1 MYPGATP
8 AADAAA
14 VHASNAG
21 DDMAS
26 AEVSRNDPCPC
37 GSGDK
42 YKRCCLGKEQ
52 VAASGSNMKAPAIM
66 AVVAVAVSVGVAMA
80 SNTQTGL
87 AVGGALL
94 LAVGAWA
101 IFRDPPPP
109 KKGNDHPASINFG
122 G

>member
-1 MYPGATP
+1 
-8 AADAAA
+8 
-14 VHASNAG
+14 
-21 DDMAS
+21 MAS

-52 VAASGSNMKAPAIM
+52 SIATARDMKLPAIL
-66 AVVAVAVSVGVAMA
+66 AVVAVAISIGVGVA
-80 SNTQTGL
+80 STPQTGL
-87 AVGGALL
+87 AIAGALL
-94 LAVGAWA
+94 LGIGAWA

-109 KKGNDHPASINFG
+109 RKGNDHPAAINFG

>member
-1 MYPGATP
+1 
-8 AADAAA
+8 
-14 VHASNAG
+14 
-21 DDMAS
+21 MAS

-37 GSGDK
+37 GSGEK

-52 VAASGSNMKAPAIM
+52 VAVQGRDMKLPGILAG
-66 AVVAVAVSVGVAMA
+66 VAVAVSVGVGLA
-80 SNTQTGL
+80 SDLQTGL

-94 LAVGAWA
+94 LCIGAWA

-109 KKGNDHPASINFG
+109 RKGNDHPAAINFG